1 MITRC
6 IFIVVLLYRVSSFA
20 QITGDSTMQFEE
32 DTIVSLQ
39 TEVMDSVFMQ
49 TDSTTFF
56 QNIWSHNPHSV
67 GRAALF
73 SAILPGLGQVYNGKA
88 WKVPIVYAGLGVA
101 SGFVIYYRYGDLGF
115 LDLRNAVKL
124 RFDDDA
130 LTVDEYVGLA
140 SDEQLLSLYSQTKR
154 YQDIS
159 YISLSFVY
167 LLNIIDAIVD
177 AHLYDFDVSDD
188 ISMKIT
194 PDLQWKTNYYTTAGT
209 NTFATTFGLK
219 INMHI
224 K

>member
-1 MITRC
+1 M
-6 IFIVVLLYRVSSFA
+6 LFA
-20 QITGDSTMQFEE
+20 E
-32 DTIVSLQ
+32 DTVVSFQ
-39 TEVMDSVFMQ
+39 TEEMDSVFMRV
-49 TDSTTFF
+49 DSTTFF
-56 QNIWSHNPHSV
+56 QDIWSHNPHSV

-101 SGFVIYYRYGDLGF
+101 TGFVIYYRYGDLGF

-124 RFDDDA
+124 RFDDDV

-188 ISMKIT
+188 ISMKIS
-194 PDLQWKTNYYTTAGT
+194 PDLQWKTNCNTMAGT
-209 NTFATTFGLK
+209 NTFATTFSLK
-219 INMHI
+219 INMYI